1 MREISPTARALKA
14 LEAIQNTPGI
24 TAERL
29 GQRLG
34 VTERAARRYVAI
46 LREAD
51 IPIESVTGPHGG
63 YQVGRGL
70 RLPPLM
76 LTAPEAMGLVMAVL
90 EGHKGAADSGD
101 LVGGGLAKMLRV
113 LPRRVVGPIRTIKPA
128 AGTPSPVRH
137 EIVAELIE
145 ACSAARR
152 LRIGYGRADDAMR
165 TMEVDP
171 WAVVLRHSRWYLLA
185 WSHTRDARRVLR
197 ADRITTIEH
206 TPQTFTPPEDL
217 DALRTLEEHLFQ
229 DWAYPVEV
237 VLDAPLADVARW
249 TPRSLGRL
257 EPTTEK
263 GRTRL
268 VATTENA
275 EWYARQ
281 LAALPMSFE
290 VVGGAELRKTVIAL
304 GERLAASGRAESPL
318 GC

>member
-51 IPIESVTGPHGG
+51 IPIESVTGPRGG

-70 RLPPLM
+70 RL
-76 LTAPEAMGLVMAVL
+76 
-90 EGHKGAADSGD
+90 
-101 LVGGGLAKMLRV
+101 
-113 LPRRVVGPIRTIKPA
+113 
-128 AGTPSPVRH
+128 
-137 EIVAELIE
+137 
-145 ACSAARR
+145 
-152 LRIGYGRADDAMR
+152 
-165 TMEVDP
+165 
-171 WAVVLRHSRWYLLA
+171 
-185 WSHTRDARRVLR
+185 
-197 ADRITTIEH
+197 
-206 TPQTFTPPEDL
+206 
-217 DALRTLEEHLFQ
+217 
-229 DWAYPVEV
+229 
-237 VLDAPLADVARW
+237 LDAPLADVARW

-257 EPTTEK
+257 EPTTEE

-275 EWYARQ
+275 DWYARQ

-290 VVGGAELRKTVIAL
+290 VVGGPELRKAVIAL
-304 GERLAASGRAESPL
+304 GERLAASGRAGSPL